1 MSTELETTERP
12 ADLHKPR
19 THEELNNC
27 IRDRMVREI
36 VALERGEEEDESN
49 DEQYEEEDENN
60 SDKD

>member
-1 MSTELETTERP
+1 MSTDLETTERP
-12 ADLHKPR
+12 ADLRKPR
-19 THEELNNC
+19 MHEELNNS